1 MAKSRNFLAKP
12 EASYYLIL
20 ITITALTSLGLLMVL
35 SASAVRSLHETGN
48 SFSIVGR
55 QTFFLALALIFGFLS
70 MKLKPA
76 LWERISPLA
85 LVASSIFLLLPQLP
99 GLGKTV
105 NGNRNW
111 ISLAGF
117 TIQPSEFAKM
127 GFIIWCATRL
137 RLHDQKVSAGIK
149 SNIWISLSPGFLLIE
164 ALIFAGKDLGT
175 AVVVALIFGGILFI
189 AGVPMKDLTIAGAA
203 GGLVVGVLVA
213 THRNRLNRFFALLDP
228 FSVQYYKGAGWQ
240 PAHSLMGLA
249 SGGLFGIGLGA
260 SRQKWGT
267 LAEAHTDFI
276 FSVIGEE
283 LGLLGTLS
291 VLVLFA
297 GLILSIFKVAL
308 GANTIFEKYA
318 VAGIGCWMSMQL
330 TLNIG
335 SVVGLIPVVGVTLP
349 FMSYGGSS
357 LLSVFIAAGFVLGVA
372 RRTPNIREAILQRR
386 TLKQG
391 KL

>member
-1 MAKSRNFLAKP
+1 MSKQRNFLAKP

-20 ITITALTSLGLLMVL
+20 ISITALTGLGLIMVL

-55 QTFFLALALIFGFLS
+55 QAFFLVIALLVGYLA
-70 MKLKPA
+70 MKLKIK
-76 LWERISPLA
+76 LWDRIAPLS
-85 LVASSIFLLLPQLP
+85 LVASCIFLLLPQVP
-99 GLGKTV
+99 GLGKNV
-105 NGNRNW
+105 NGNTNW

-127 GFIIWCATRL
+127 GFIIWCAARL
-137 RLHDQKVSAGIK
+137 RLHDQKIAKGIK
-149 SNIWISLSPGFLLIE
+149 SNIWVLLTPGFLLIE
-164 ALIFAGKDLGT
+164 ALIYAGKDLGT
-175 AVVVALIFGGILFI
+175 AVVVGLIFGGILFI
-189 AGVPMKDLTIAGAA
+189 AGVPLKDLSIAGGA
-203 GGLVVGVLVA
+203 GGLVVAVLVL
-213 THRNRLNRFFALLDP
+213 TQRNRLNRFFALLDP
-228 FSVQYYKGAGWQ
+228 FSVKYYKGAGWQ

-249 SGGLFGIGLGA
+249 SGGIFGIGLGA

-283 LGLLGTLS
+283 LGLLGTFA
-291 VLVLFA
+291 VLLLFA

-308 GANTIFEKYA
+308 GASTGFEKYA
-318 VAGIGCWMSMQL
+318 SAGIGCWISMQL
-330 TLNIG
+330 ILNIG

-357 LLSVFIAAGFVLGVA
+357 LLALFIAAGFVLGVA
-372 RRTPNIREAILQRR
+372 RRTPNIREALLLRR
-386 TLKQG
+386 TLKQSNS
-391 KL
+391 

>member
-1 MAKSRNFLAKP
+1 MAKSKNFLAKP
-12 EASYYLIL
+12 EASYYLVL
-20 ITITALTSLGLLMVL
+20 IAVTALTSLGLLMVL

-55 QTFFLALALIFGFLS
+55 QAFFLILALMFGFLS
-70 MKLKPA
+70 MKLRA
-76 LWERISPLA
+76 NLWEKIAPLS
-85 LVASSIFLLLPQLP
+85 LLASCAFLLLPQLP
-99 GLGKTV
+99 GLGKSV
-105 NGNRNW
+105 NGNTNW
-111 ISLAGF
+111 ISVAGF

-127 GFIIWCATRL
+127 GFIIWCAARL
-137 RLHDQKVSAGIK
+137 LKHDQRIAQGIK
-149 SNIWISLSPGFLLIE
+149 SNIWISLTPGFLLVE
-164 ALIFAGKDLGT
+164 ALIYAGKDLGT

-189 AGVPMKDLTIAGAA
+189 AGVPMKDLALAGGA
-203 GGLVVGVLVA
+203 GGLVVGVLVL

-228 FSVQYYKGAGWQ
+228 FSVEYYKGAGWQ

-291 VLVLFA
+291 VLMLFA
-297 GLILSIFKVAL
+297 ALILSIFKIAL
-308 GANTIFEKYA
+308 GASTSFEKYA
-318 VAGIGCWMSMQL
+318 TAGIGCWISMQL

-357 LLSVFIAAGFVLGVA
+357 LLSVFIAAGFVIGVA
-372 RRTPNIREAILQRR
+372 RRTPNIRESILHRR
-386 TLKQG
+386 NIKQS
-391 KL
+391 KP

>member
-1 MAKSRNFLAKP
+1 MSKQRNFLAKP

-20 ITITALTSLGLLMVL
+20 ISITALTGLGLIMVL

-55 QTFFLALALIFGFLS
+55 QAFFLVIALLVGYLA
-70 MKLKPA
+70 MKLKIK
-76 LWERISPLA
+76 LWDRIAPLS
-85 LVASSIFLLLPQLP
+85 LVASCIFLLLPQVP
-99 GLGKTV
+99 GLGKNV
-105 NGNRNW
+105 NGNTNW

-127 GFIIWCATRL
+127 GFIIWCAARL
-137 RLHDQKVSAGIK
+137 RLHDQKIAQGIK
-149 SNIWISLSPGFLLIE
+149 SNIWVLLTPGFLLIE
-164 ALIFAGKDLGT
+164 ALIYAGKDLGT
-175 AVVVALIFGGILFI
+175 AVVVGLIFGGILFI
-189 AGVPMKDLTIAGAA
+189 AGVPLKDLSIAGGA
-203 GGLVVGVLVA
+203 GGLVVAVLVL

-228 FSVQYYKGAGWQ
+228 FSVKYYKGVGWQ

-249 SGGLFGIGLGA
+249 SGGFFGIGLGA

-283 LGLLGTLS
+283 LGLLGTLA
-291 VLVLFA
+291 VLLLFS

-308 GANTIFEKYA
+308 GASTSFEKYA
-318 VAGIGCWMSMQL
+318 TAGIGCWISMQL
-330 TLNIG
+330 ILNIG

-357 LLSVFIAAGFVLGVA
+357 LLALFIAAGFVLGVA
-372 RRTPNIREAILQRR
+372 RRTPNIREALLLRR

-391 KL
+391 KS